1 VIPMSTQPPQDP
13 LDTKDARTRILSRIR
28 AAQGRPDQAKD
39 REEELN
45 YNYVAQK
52 PSGPKPAVGDDLLA
66 RFIEQSERLQSTVAR
81 LSSLEEIP
89 SAVAEYLQARGLGQ
103 RAVIWPT
110 FAQLDWNGAGLTV
123 EARAPVRDEPTP
135 DMVGIT
141 GCFAAI
147 AETGT
152 LALLSGADS
161 PASMALL
168 PETHVAVVPK
178 SRIVAHM
185 EDVFALLRHERG
197 APPRALNFV
206 SGPSRTGDI
215 EQTIVLGAHGP
226 YRVHLLIL
234 EGL

>member
-1 VIPMSTQPPQDP
+1 MSNNSP
-13 LDTKDARTRILSRIR
+13 LDGLDTSASRNRILSRIR
-28 AAQGRPDQAKD
+28 QAQGRPAQAKD
-39 REEELN
+39 REEELSV
-45 YNYVAQK
+45 NYVAQR
-52 PSGPKPAVGDDLLA
+52 PSGPKPEVGDDLVQ
-66 RFIEQSERLQSTVAR
+66 RFIEQSERLQTTVRRVPAM
-81 LSSLEEIP
+81 SSIP
-89 SAVAEYLQARGLGQ
+89 GAVAEYLAELELGN
-103 RAVIWPT
+103 RAIIWPGLD
-110 FAQLDWNGAGLTV
+110 QLGWAAAGLEV
-123 EARAPVRDEPTP
+123 EARAPVRDEPKP

-152 LALLSGADS
+152 LALLSGPET

-168 PETHVAVVPK
+168 PETHVAVVAK

-197 APPRALNFV
+197 EPPRALNFI

-226 YRVHLLIL
+226 YRVHLVIVDAI
-234 EGL
+234 

>member
-1 VIPMSTQPPQDP
+1 MSTQPPHDP
-13 LDTKDARTRILSRIR
+13 LDTQDARSRILSRIR

-45 YNYVAQK
+45 YNYMAQK
-52 PSGPKPAVGDDLLA
+52 PSGPKPPIGDDLVA
-66 RFIEQSERLQSTVAR
+66 RFVAQSERLQSSVAR
-81 LSSLEEIP
+81 LSSIDEVP
-89 SAVAEYLQARGLGQ
+89 GAVAAYLQSRGLGD

-110 FAQLDWNGAGLTV
+110 FEQLDWKSVGLGV
-123 EARAPVRDEPTP
+123 EARAPVRDDPVP
-135 DMVGIT
+135 DLVGIT

-152 LALLSGADS
+152 LALLSGASS

-168 PETHVAVVPK
+168 PETHIAVVPK

-197 APPRALNFV
+197 EPPRALNFV

-226 YRVHLLIL
+226 YRVHLLLL